1 MGLILGRNDGGK
13 VKERKDKRRES
24 GDDGFLPLGFSPA
37 GGRKKK
43 RKIFVKELR
52 ICFLL
57 SFFLSFFRS
66 FFLHSIS
73 FPTSFFHPSLII

>member
-1 MGLILGRNDGGK
+1 MMGLILGRNDGGK

-43 RKIFVKELR
+43 RKIL
-52 ICFLL
+52 
-57 SFFLSFFRS
+57 
-66 FFLHSIS
+66 
-73 FPTSFFHPSLII
+73 